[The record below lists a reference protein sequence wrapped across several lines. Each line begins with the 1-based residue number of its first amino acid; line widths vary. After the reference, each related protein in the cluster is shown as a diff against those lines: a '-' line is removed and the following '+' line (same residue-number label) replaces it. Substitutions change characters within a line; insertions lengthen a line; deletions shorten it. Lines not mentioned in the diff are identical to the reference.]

1 MRVLLTSASA
11 EDVRW
16 AAKLGVLDGV
26 ITTPKALTSAKGSSE
41 REVVIELC
49 HAASAPVYVTVPAV
63 DAQAIYREGKEIAK
77 LSDQIVVQVPLVEDS
92 IGAIR
97 KLCSDGVRV
106 AATLVF
112 NGAQGL
118 LAAKAGAASVIT
130 AIDHLDHAGFNG
142 VDVVREL
149 RSVFDAGHTEC
160 DVMAVGPN
168 SATQLCDCVLAGADA
183 VAVDAATLRSLLVHP
198 LTDRGLDQLLND
210 LSKTRSSWVNE

>member
-1 MRVLLTSASA
+1 MKVLLKTVSAR
-11 EDVRW
+11 DVRW

-26 ITTPKALTSAKGSSE
+26 LTTP
-41 REVVIELC
+41 RELAAEDGDTRDVILELC
-49 HAASAPVYVTVPAV
+49 RASNAPVYVTAHAI
-63 DAQAIYREGKEIAK
+63 DAQAIYREGREMAK

-92 IGAIR
+92 IGSIHR
-97 KLCSDGVRV
+97 LCSDGVRV

-130 AIDHLDHAGFNG
+130 VVDHLDQAGFSG
-142 VDVVREL
+142 VEVVREL

-160 DVMAVGPN
+160 DVIAVGPT
-168 SATQLCDCVLAGADA
+168 SASQLCDCVLAGADA
-183 VAVDAATLRSLLVHP
+183 VAVEAAALRALLVHP

-210 LSKTRSSWVNE
+210 LSKSRSSWVNV